1 MITFILQLKDIS
13 WDDTDRNIS

>member
-13 WDDTDRNIS
+13 WDDTDRNIF